1 MLFVCPLSRLEETV
15 ARTRA
20 ERVVSLL
27 ADGTAMARP
36 ATIAPHHHLLLS
48 MHDIVEIQPEMTP
61 PGQAHVERLLGFAR
75 EWSRERATVVH
86 CFAGISRSTAAA
98 YIIASALAPDRDEHE
113 LARAL
118 RLASPSATPNPRLV
132 ALADDLLGRRG
143 RMVEAIAAIG
153 RGAEA
158 FEGTPFE
165 LSLDAPA
172 PGRAVRK

>member
-1 MLFVCPLSRLEETV
+1 MLFVCSLSRLEETV

-27 ADGTAMARP
+27 SAGTALTRP
-36 ATIAPHHHLLLS
+36 AGVAAHHHLLLS
-48 MHDIVEIQPEMTP
+48 MNDIVEAQPDMTP
-61 PGQAHVERLLGFAR
+61 PGQEHVERLIGFAR
-75 EWSRERATVVH
+75 EWDRGRPTVVH

-98 YIIASALAPDRDEHE
+98 YIIASTLSPGRDERE

-132 ALADDLLGRRG
+132 ALADGLLGRQG

-158 FEGTPFE
+158 FEGAPFE
-165 LSLDAPA
+165 LAID
-172 PGRAVRK
+172 

>member
-15 ARTRA
+15 SRTRA

-27 ADGTAMARP
+27 TAGTALARP
-36 ATIAPHHHLLLS
+36 AGIAPCHHLLLS
-48 MHDIVEIQPEMTP
+48 MNDIVEAMPDMTP
-61 PGQAHVERLLGFAR
+61 PGREHVERLIAFAR
-75 EWSRERATVVH
+75 DWDRTRPTVVH
-86 CFAGISRSTAAA
+86 CYAGISRSTAAA
-98 YIIASALAPDRDEHE
+98 YIVAAALAPGRDERE

-132 ALADDLLGRRG
+132 ALADELLGRQG
-143 RMVEAIAAIG
+143 RMVAAIAEIG

-165 LSLDAPA
+165 FPL
-172 PGRAVRK
+172 G

>member
-15 ARTRA
+15 SRTRA

-27 ADGTAMARP
+27 AAGTALTRP
-36 ATIAPHHHLLLS
+36 ASVAPHHHLLLS
-48 MHDIVEIQPEMTP
+48 MNDIVEARPDMTP
-61 PGQAHVERLLGFAR
+61 PGQEHVERLIAFAR
-75 EWSRERATVVH
+75 GWDRTRPTVVH

-98 YIIASALAPDRDEHE
+98 YIIASTLAPDRDERE

-132 ALADDLLGRRG
+132 ALADGLLERRG
-143 RMVEAIAAIG
+143 RMVEAIAGIG

-165 LSLDAPA
+165 L
-172 PGRAVRK
+172 GIE